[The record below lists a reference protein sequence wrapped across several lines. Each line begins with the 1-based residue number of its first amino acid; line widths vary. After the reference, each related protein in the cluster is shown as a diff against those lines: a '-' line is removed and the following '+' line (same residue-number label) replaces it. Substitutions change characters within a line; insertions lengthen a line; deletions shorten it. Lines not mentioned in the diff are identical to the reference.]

1 MSNIVLVG
9 AQWGDEGKGRITDLL
24 SSKVDMVV
32 RFQGGD
38 NAGHTVMLNG
48 QEFKLHL
55 VPSGILYPDVTCVIG
70 NGVVINP
77 ESLLSEIESLEKKS
91 ISTKKLKISLN
102 CHLIMPYH
110 IALDA
115 ASENRLGSSKIGTTK
130 KGIGPVY
137 SDKASRE
144 GIRICDLLDYDL
156 FWRKLNDI
164 LEIKN
169 AILSKVYNAETFDA
183 KEIFEKYKRY
193 AEVIKKYVVDSTFL
207 INKALDDDK
216 SILFE
221 GAQGTLLDID
231 HGTYPFVTSSP
242 TVAGGVF
249 TGVGIGPGR
258 INEVIGITKS
268 YCTRVGSGIFPT
280 EDTGETG
287 DFIRKK
293 GNEYGTTTGR
303 ARRCGWFDSVIIRYS
318 AMVNNLNSLALT
330 KLDVLSGIE
339 KLKICSSY
347 EIDGK
352 TYENVTPNCYVLEKS
367 KPQYLEVSGWDTD
380 IANISEFDK
389 LPDNA
394 KKYINT
400 IEELTRVPVSII
412 SIGPDRNQIIIKDNR
427 LKKRFF

>member
-55 VPSGILYPDVTCVIG
+55 VPSGILYPDVICVIG

-77 ESLLSEIESLEKKS
+77 ESLLSEIENLEKKAV
-91 ISTKKLKISLN
+91 STKNLKISLN

-193 AEVIKKYVVDSTFL
+193 AEIIRKYVVDSTFL

-249 TGVGIGPGR
+249 TGAGIGPGR

-287 DFIRKK
+287 NFIRKK

-330 KLDVLSGIE
+330 KLDVL
-339 KLKICSSY
+339 
-347 EIDGK
+347 
-352 TYENVTPNCYVLEKS
+352 
-367 KPQYLEVSGWDTD
+367 
-380 IANISEFDK
+380 
-389 LPDNA
+389 
-394 KKYINT
+394 
-400 IEELTRVPVSII
+400 
-412 SIGPDRNQIIIKDNR
+412 
-427 LKKRFF
+427 